1 MAQWE
6 WSDVRCFL
14 AVARHGAT
22 LRAAKELGMNQTTC
36 ARRVAALEDALGLR
50 LFDKSGSGYELTV
63 AGRELIEAGERLSTA
78 AEVFEGTAGALNRA
92 ASFALK
98 LTTVDGFEH
107 RLVAPAVAAAR
118 RKLPG
123 LTVEI
128 EIGSERR
135 DLIRGEADLAVRA
148 GPEPDELGLIARK
161 LAHTP
166 WGLYRHRDYPAPVT
180 PENMLDHP
188 IASVDGYPLDSTRA
202 LAPHARI
209 VHVTNSLSGV
219 IAALRGADCIAG
231 LPLFVG
237 DAEPDLVR
245 CGLFEGDRAGLWALY
260 PERLRG
266 REEIRVLVN
275 CLADQ
280 VKALGWRTQG
290 G

>member
-1 MAQWE
+1 MRQWE

-22 LRAAKELGMNQTTC
+22 LRAAKDLGMNQTTC
-36 ARRVAALEDALGLR
+36 ARRVAALEEALGLR
-50 LFDKSGSGYELTV
+50 LFDKSGSGYELTP
-63 AGRELIEAGERLSTA
+63 AGRDLVAVGERLKTA
-78 AEVFEGTAGALNRA
+78 AEAFEKAADAVNRA

-98 LTTVDGFEH
+98 LTMVDGFEH

-135 DLIRGEADLAVRA
+135 DLIQGEADLAIRA
-148 GPEPDELGLIARK
+148 GPKPDELGLIARK
-161 LAHTP
+161 LAQTP
-166 WGLYRHRDYPAPVT
+166 WGLYHHRDYPAPVT
-180 PENMLDHP
+180 LENMLEHP
-188 IASVDGYPLDSTRA
+188 IASVDGYPLESTRA

-231 LPLFVG
+231 LPVFVG

-245 CGLFEGDRAGLWALY
+245 CGLFAPERAGLWAVY

-266 REEIRVLVN
+266 RQEIRVIVD

-280 VKALGWRTQG
+280 VKALGWKS
-290 G
+290 

>member
-1 MAQWE
+1 MRQWE

-36 ARRVAALEDALGLR
+36 ARRIAALEEALELR
-50 LFDKSGSGYELTV
+50 LFDKSGSGYELTP
-63 AGRELIEAGERLSTA
+63 AGRELVEVGERLEGA
-78 AEVFEGTAGALNRA
+78 AEVFENAAGALNRA

-135 DLIRGEADLAVRA
+135 NLIRGEADRAIRA
-148 GPEPDELGLIARK
+148 GPEPDERGLIARK
-161 LAHTP
+161 LAQTP
-166 WGLYRHRDYPAPVT
+166 WGLYRHRDYPDPVA

-188 IASVDGYPLDSTRA
+188 VASVDGYPLDSARA
-202 LAPHARI
+202 LAPNVRI
-209 VHVTNSLSGV
+209 VHVTNSLSGG

-245 CGLFEGDRAGLWALY
+245 CGLFEGDRAGLWAVY

-266 REEIRVLVN
+266 RREIRVLVD
-275 CLADQ
+275 CLAAQ
-280 VKALGWRTQG
+280 VKALGWRS
-290 G
+290 

>member
-180 PENMLDHP
+180 PENMLDLP

-202 LAPHARI
+202 PAPHARI

>member
-1 MAQWE
+1 MRQWE

-36 ARRVAALEDALGLR
+36 ARRIAALEEALGLR
-50 LFDKSGSGYELTV
+50 LFDKSGSGYELTP
-63 AGRELIEAGERLSTA
+63 AGRDLVECGDRLEVSADAFA
-78 AEVFEGTAGALNRA
+78 AAAGALNRA

-107 RLVAPAVAAAR
+107 PLVAPAVAAAR

-123 LTVEI
+123 LNI
-128 EIGSERR
+128 EIDVGSHRR
-135 DLIRGEADLAVRA
+135 DLLRGDADLAVRA
-148 GPEPDELGLIARK
+148 GPEPDELGLVARK
-161 LAHTP
+161 LAQTP
-166 WGLYRHRDYPAPVT
+166 WGLYRHRDYPDTVT
-180 PENMLDHP
+180 PETMLDHP
-188 IASVDGYPLDSTRA
+188 IASVDGYPLESTRA
-202 LAPHARI
+202 LAPHVRI
-209 VHVTNSLSGV
+209 VHVTTSLTGLL
-219 IAALRGADCIAG
+219 AALRGADCIAG

-245 CGLFEGDRAGLWALY
+245 CGTFDPDRSGLWAVY

-266 REEIRVLVN
+266 RQEIRVLVD

-280 VKALGWRTQG
+280 VKTLGWRA
-290 G
+290 

>member
-1 MAQWE
+1 MRSWE

-36 ARRVAALEDALGLR
+36 ARRIAALEDALGLR
-50 LFDKSGSGYELTV
+50 LFDKSGSGYELTP
-63 AGRELIEAGERLSTA
+63 AGRELVGMGETLQTA
-78 AEVFEGTAGALNRA
+78 AEAFAETAGALHRS

-123 LTVEI
+123 LTVAI
-128 EIGSERR
+128 EVGSERR

-161 LAHTP
+161 LALTP
-166 WGLYRHRDYPAPVT
+166 WGLYRHRDYPDTVT
-180 PENMLDHP
+180 PETMLDHP
-188 IASVDGYPLDSTRA
+188 IASIDGYPLDSTRA

-209 VHVTNSLSGV
+209 VHVTNNLTGLL
-219 IAALRGADCIAG
+219 AALRGADCIAG

-237 DAEPDLVR
+237 DAEPDLIR
-245 CGLFEGDRAGLWALY
+245 CAEFDPDRAGLWAIY

-266 REEIRVLVN
+266 RQEIRVLVD
-275 CLADQ
+275 CLAEQ
-280 VKALGWRTQG
+280 VKALGWRT
-290 G
+290 